1 MTLAVAVYCFGSR
14 RLIPSASAHAAPQ
27 AVRITSQ
34 RARKYWMYSKA
45 SKDSYILLLLQSR
58 SRQFDMLW
66 LVPLVAAL
74 VPLLICPGLLAYFD
88 ITPKSA
94 ILLFGTALMLLYCG
108 VNTSNLR
115 TLLRASVG
123 RWLAGLLAAEWLA
136 FALGSAFSSNRA
148 LAFGGS
154 LLRRFGLLAETALVL
169 FVLLAAGWLAADL
182 GRVGLLL
189 RATVA
194 SGALAA
200 CYGIAQYFGWDPL
213 LPAQA
218 YQVGEGVLTIV
229 RPPGTLGHA
238 DYFAAWL
245 VIIVFLGLALSTLEK
260 ARIWCVAAWAA
271 SGLAAIAILLNGT
284 RAALLGVAAGVVVLL
299 LARQRRIGV
308 RAGAAGLACAA
319 ALVLFF
325 FSPAGLKLRARLHWS
340 LEDARGGARLLL
352 WRDSLRMSAQRP
364 LTGYGP
370 EMFATE
376 FPRFES
382 AELASA
388 YPDFYHES
396 PHNMF
401 LDALTAQG
409 VGGLLVLAALCGL
422 GVLGAIRA
430 CRSGNPLGPPLAAAL
445 AGVLVAQQFAV
456 FIVATALYFHLLVAL
471 LVVVGWSPAWQPSK
485 HADAPKQS
493 PRRWI
498 LIPSVAVALL
508 LATAAIQLTV
518 ADRAFAIAQQRI
530 AAGDIVGASQ
540 AYRTVL
546 RWQPPGASS
555 DLNYSRAMQQ
565 AAARSPIL
573 TKRAEASQQA
583 LEAAIRAVGNAED
596 RQNAWY
602 NLAALLA
609 QQNDAGGT
617 ERALR
622 NAIAWAPNWFKPHW
636 ALARLLA
643 ISGNGPE
650 ALVEARIAVARD
662 GGRDQ
667 EVAQTLR
674 QMQQTK
680 AAH

>member
-1 MTLAVAVYCFGSR
+1 
-14 RLIPSASAHAAPQ
+14 
-27 AVRITSQ
+27 
-34 RARKYWMYSKA
+34 
-45 SKDSYILLLLQSR
+45 
-58 SRQFDMLW
+58 MLW

-74 VPLLICPGLLAYFD
+74 VPLLICPGALAYFD
-88 ITPKSA
+88 ITPKIA
-94 ILLFGTALMLLYCG
+94 VLLFGTALMLLYCET
-108 VNTSNLR
+108 NSSNMR
-115 TLLRASVG
+115 SLLRASAG
-123 RWLAGLLAAEWLA
+123 RWLAGVLAAEWLA
-136 FALGSAFSSNRA
+136 FALGNALSSNRA
-148 LAFGGS
+148 LSFGGS
-154 LLRRFGLLAETALVL
+154 LWRRFGLSSETALVL
-169 FVLLAAGWLAADL
+169 FVLLTAAWLIVDPS
-182 GRVGLLL
+182 RIRTLL
-189 RATVA
+189 RSAVA

-218 YQVGEGVLTIV
+218 YQVGEGALTIV

-245 VIIVFLGLALSTLEK
+245 GIVFFLGLALSTLEE
-260 ARIWCVAAWAA
+260 ARIGRVAAGAA

-284 RAALLGVAAGVVVLL
+284 RAALLGVAAGGIVLL
-299 LARQRRIGV
+299 LARRRRIGV

-319 ALVLFF
+319 AVALFF
-325 FSPAGLKLRARLHWS
+325 FSTAGVKLRARFHWS

-364 LTGYGP
+364 LTGYGL
-370 EMFATE
+370 EMFTTE

-382 AELASA
+382 AELAAA

-409 VGGLLVLAALCGL
+409 IGGLLVLVALCGL
-422 GVLGAIRA
+422 GTMAAMRA

-471 LVVVGWSPAWQPSK
+471 LVVIAWSPGRQPSK
-485 HADAPKQS
+485 PASDVAEHSAS
-493 PRRWI
+493 RWVW
-498 LIPSVAVALL
+498 IPSVVVALL
-508 LATAAIQLTV
+508 LVSTAVQFIV
-518 ADRAFAIAQQRI
+518 ADRLFAITQQRI
-530 AAGDIVGASQ
+530 AAGDIAGASD

-565 AAARSPIL
+565 AVARSPIF
-573 TKRAEASQQA
+573 TERAEAGQQA
-583 LEAAIRAVGNAED
+583 LEAAIRAVGSAED

-602 NLAALLA
+602 NLAELLA
-609 QQNDAGGT
+609 HQNDAVGT

-643 ISGNGPE
+643 ISGYGAE
-650 ALVEARIAVARD
+650 ALAEARIAVDRD

-667 EVAQTLR
+667 EVAQTL
-674 QMQQTK
+674 QQLKPMK